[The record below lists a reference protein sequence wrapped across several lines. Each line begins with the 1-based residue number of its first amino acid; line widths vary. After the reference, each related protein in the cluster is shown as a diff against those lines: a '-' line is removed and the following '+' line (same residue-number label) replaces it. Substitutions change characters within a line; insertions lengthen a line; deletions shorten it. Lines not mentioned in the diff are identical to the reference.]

1 MYPTTISNDEVNELP
16 LKRFEGEI
24 VVIDNAADVPAAIE
38 ELKNEPALGFD
49 TESKP
54 AFRKGEYNPV
64 ALIQLAATHK
74 VFLFRIK
81 QIGFPPPLTDIITN
95 PDILKVGA
103 GLRDDL
109 VELRKLQH
117 IEPRGFL
124 ELGHAAAMA
133 EINQQ
138 GLRKLSAIVLG
149 FRISKAAQ
157 VSNWEREIL
166 TEQQLAYAATDAWV
180 SLKIYEKL
188 ALEGYL
194 KDMDRYIIS

>member
-1 MYPTTISNDEVNELP
+1 MYQPTISNEEVNELP

-24 VVIDNAADVPAAIE
+24 VVIDNLSDVAQAVA
-38 ELKNEPALGFD
+38 ELQQEHALGFD

-64 ALIQLAATHK
+64 ALIQLAITHK
-74 VFLFRIK
+74 VFLFRINK
-81 QIGFPPPLTDIITN
+81 IGFPHELANIIVN
-95 PDILKVGA
+95 PKILKVGA

-109 VELRKLQH
+109 VELRKFQH
-117 IEPRGFL
+117 IEPKGFL
-124 ELGHAAAMA
+124 ELGHAAAQA

-138 GLRKLSAIVLG
+138 GLRKLSAIILG

-157 VSNWEREIL
+157 VSNWERMEL
-166 TEQQLAYAATDAWV
+166 TEQQLLYAATDAWV

-188 ALEGYL
+188 ALDGYL
-194 KDMDRYIIS
+194 KDIDKLVIG